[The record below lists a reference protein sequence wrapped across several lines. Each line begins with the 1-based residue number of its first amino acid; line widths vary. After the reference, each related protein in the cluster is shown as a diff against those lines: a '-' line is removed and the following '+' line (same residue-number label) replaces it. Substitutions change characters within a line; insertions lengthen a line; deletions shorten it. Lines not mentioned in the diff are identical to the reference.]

1 MEEEIPLH
9 LKPGDFME
17 IMKDA
22 HDFDKDALV
31 YKNTFIAL
39 IDILGYKQL
48 LDEFGN
54 DAPKMLFEDILNA
67 FSWAKASHESL
78 KISLFSDTIIMEG
91 IDDNKMNFWNIVQV
105 LSALKLQLLRKGLLI
120 RGSITYGS
128 HFSQKGILVSPALVE
143 AHLIESEEA
152 INPRI
157 IVSESALLKA
167 TDKLVSKDGVDGLIV
182 GKYFC
187 KVETRMIQNDS
198 DGRRIL
204 AFDPNM
210 VELRYLKYGE
220 HPDMKNISHHVDHC
234 KNAGNTVLDDI
245 ANGIGIAIAR
255 AKTNAALS
263 KLKYT
268 VEEWN
273 LYLAEFKYKNE
284 FKKDYRV
291 NV

>member
-1 MEEEIPLH
+1 MKEEIPLH
-9 LKPGDFME
+9 LKSGDFME

-22 HDFDKDALV
+22 HDFDKDTLF

-91 IDDNKMNFWNIVQV
+91 IDDIGMNFWNIVQV

-143 AHLIESEEA
+143 AHLLESEEA
-152 INPRI
+152 VNPRI
-157 IVSESALLKA
+157 ILSESALLKA

-187 KVETRMIQNDS
+187 RVETRMIKKDS
-198 DGRRIL
+198 DGRCIL

-220 HPDMKNISHHVDHC
+220 HPDMKNIRHHVDHC
-234 KNAGNTVLDDI
+234 KNTGNTVLDDI
-245 ANGIGIAIAR
+245 ASGIGIAITR

-273 LYLAEFKYKNE
+273 LYLSEFKYKND

-291 NV
+291 HF